1 MIKEI
6 INYGKGELV
15 YNQKLKIAKE
25 PDLRNLFYL

>member
-15 YNQKLKIAKE
+15 YNQKLKLEKE
-25 PDLRNLFYL
+25 TDLRNLFYL